1 MYKQKPASRRDEMP
15 QKTMEQKH
23 NSDDT
28 PDQND
33 IPVPPAED
41 VPAPI
46 KEPFEEDKPN
56 EPIIDEEKRA
66 PKLIV

>member
-1 MYKQKPASRRDEMP
+1 MRKNLEANRRDKLHLQESGIKDAP
-15 QKTMEQKH
+15 A
-23 NSDDT
+23 
-28 PDQND
+28 DQD

-46 KEPFEEDKPN
+46 KEPFDEDKPN
-56 EPIIDEEKRA
+56 EPIIDEEKKA